1 MNKQTEVKLIRA
13 EAAAARKA
21 YAPYSK
27 FRVGAALLAANGKVF
42 SGCNIENASY
52 GLTMCA
58 ERVAF
63 GAAVTAG
70 VRTFKALAVVVGGR
84 KPAYPC
90 GACLQ
95 VIAEFCGP
103 EFPVL
108 LVGTANMKAAVRLH
122 LKDLLPKAFRF
133 GRGNR

>member
-1 MNKQTEVKLIRA
+1 MNKQTERRLIRA
-13 EAAAARKA
+13 AAAAARNA

-42 SGCNIENASY
+42 SGCNMENASY

-70 VRTFKALAVVVGGR
+70 VRTFKGLAVVVGGR
-84 KPAYPC
+84 KPVYPC

-95 VIAEFCGP
+95 VMAEFCGS

-108 LVGTANMKAAVRLH
+108 LVGAASTKAAVRLR
-122 LKDLLPKAFRF
+122 LKDLLPRAFKF
-133 GRGNR
+133 GRGK